1 VPPLDFL
8 LHYVAISAFIT
19 VLAVAAL
26 ANAINIIDGFN
37 GLASM
42 VSFMMFASLAYV
54 AFHVNDPVVM
64 SASIIMMGAVLG
76 FFLWNFP

>member
-1 VPPLDFL
+1 
-8 LHYVAISAFIT
+8 
-19 VLAVAAL
+19 
-26 ANAINIIDGFN
+26 
-37 GLASM
+37 M

-76 FFLWNFP
+76 FFLWNFPAG